1 MGYAIEG
8 LSDHERIQAKS
19 WADYV
24 FHNAPQTE
32 KFFDKE
38 TSICD
43 IKNRQQQ
50 KIEARNNG
58 ESLQA
63 KETMKYFERSN
74 VTTITHNLRP
84 SFNQYFEFALK
95 TGASDMEQ
103 AISPKM
109 MMKYIKHLE
118 QKVYDRKITPDTF
131 KEYASRMRILCAMST
146 ATKDLPDINIDK
158 MTKKA
163 TNRIKDYVKKHE
175 GTETEVVND
184 KHKIHAY
191 KNDEM
196 ERIIDNVK
204 NEKVKLALQI
214 IKETGFRIEN
224 AETLYLNTQW
234 KRISA
239 KKWER
244 EYTPE
249 NKVAIVTKGNQ
260 RHTVTLST
268 ELFKRLKEYMNKNNN
283 IFHIDRSTIQK
294 GAKRTAEKYNIKYI
308 SIHNFRATV
317 AYRLYNDLI
326 EEGYTDKEAKRL
338 VSKKLCHGRGDITQ
352 YYINSANK

>member
-1 MGYAIEG
+1 MGHAIEG

-32 KFFDKE
+32 KFFDAN
-38 TSICD
+38 TSIGD
-43 IKNRQQQ
+43 IKNRQEQ

-95 TGASDMEQ
+95 GGASDIVSALSTKTML
-103 AISPKM
+103 
-109 MMKYIKHLE
+109 KYISFLE
-118 QKVYDRKITPDTF
+118 EKVYSRDITPDTF
-131 KEYASRMRILCAMST
+131 KEYASRMRILASMVTST
-146 ATKDLPDINIDK
+146 EGLPTLNIDK
-158 MTKKA
+158 MTTRA
-163 TNRIKDYVKKHE
+163 TNNIKAYVEKMKD
-175 GTETEVVND
+175 TNNPVIND

-196 ERIIDNVK
+196 EQIIEKVK
-204 NEKVKLALQI
+204 NEKVKLALSI

-224 AETLYLNTQW
+224 AETLFLNTQW
-234 KRISA
+234 K
-239 KKWER
+239 KVGPKQWER
-244 EYTPE
+244 EHTDE

-260 RHTVTLST
+260 RHTVTLSA
-268 ELFKRLKEYMNKNNN
+268 ELFNKLKEYMNKNNN
-283 IFHIDRSTIQK
+283 IFHVDRSTIQK
-294 GAKRTAEKYNIKYI
+294 GAKRTAKKYGIKYI

-317 AYRLYNDLI
+317 AYRLYNELL
-326 EEGYTDKEAKRL
+326 EQGYAEKEAKRL
-338 VSKKLCHGRGDITQ
+338 VSKKMCHGRGDITI
-352 YYINSANK
+352 YYVRSANK